1 MLMFF
6 GTVLLFLSS
15 FNINVFAGKNVVINM
30 RSGFNFYYEDLTN
43 VDYLNSYG
51 IKDYFLDKLFENK
64 DFLEKYKITQENKE
78 QCRQIFKKD
87 VLFQFL
93 KCSNKNH
100 NHSKLMVMQNEQC
113 LFADRHNLLM
123 RMWIFDHNIRKLLND
138 VPAVNTVRFNI
149 LELHKSY
156 SANF

>member
-1 MLMFF
+1 
-6 GTVLLFLSS
+6 
-15 FNINVFAGKNVVINM
+15 
-30 RSGFNFYYEDLTN
+30 
-43 VDYLNSYG
+43 
-51 IKDYFLDKLFENK
+51 
-64 DFLEKYKITQENKE
+64 
-78 QCRQIFKKD
+78 
-87 VLFQFL
+87 
-93 KCSNKNH
+93 
-100 NHSKLMVMQNEQC
+100 MVMQNEQC

>member
-78 QCRQIFKKD
+78 QCGQIFKKD

-93 KCSNKNH
+93 KRSNKNH

-149 LELHKSY
+149 LKLHKSY

>member
-64 DFLEKYKITQENKE
+64 DFLEKYKITQENKGD
-78 QCRQIFKKD
+78 CKKQI
-87 VLFQFL
+87 
-93 KCSNKNH
+93 
-100 NHSKLMVMQNEQC
+100 
-113 LFADRHNLLM
+113 DR
-123 RMWIFDHNIRKLLND
+123 IK
-138 VPAVNTVRFNI
+138 
-149 LELHKSY
+149 
-156 SANF
+156 

>member
-43 VDYLNSYG
+43 VDYLNSDG

-64 DFLEKYKITQENKE
+64 DFLEKYKITQENKGH
-78 QCRQIFKKD
+78 CKKQI
-87 VLFQFL
+87 
-93 KCSNKNH
+93 
-100 NHSKLMVMQNEQC
+100 
-113 LFADRHNLLM
+113 DR
-123 RMWIFDHNIRKLLND
+123 IK
-138 VPAVNTVRFNI
+138 
-149 LELHKSY
+149 
-156 SANF
+156 

>member
-64 DFLEKYKITQENKE
+64 DFLEKYKITKENKE

-87 VLFQFL
+87 VLFF
-93 KCSNKNH
+93 S
-100 NHSKLMVMQNEQC
+100 
-113 LFADRHNLLM
+113 
-123 RMWIFDHNIRKLLND
+123 
-138 VPAVNTVRFNI
+138 
-149 LELHKSY
+149 SY
-156 SANF
+156 